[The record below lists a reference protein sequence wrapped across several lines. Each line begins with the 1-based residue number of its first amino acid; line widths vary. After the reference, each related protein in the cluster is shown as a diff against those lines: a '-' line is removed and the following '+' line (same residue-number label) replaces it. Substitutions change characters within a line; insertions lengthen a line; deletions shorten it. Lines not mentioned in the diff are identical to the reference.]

1 MTDTCAGGQRRGAAL
16 IAMDESGAFTWT
28 RCTGKKAYVC
38 AATAD
43 GSLAANRV
51 IIREAGDDK
60 AGG

>member
-1 MTDTCAGGQRRGAAL
+1 
-16 IAMDESGAFTWT
+16 MDESGAFTWT